1 MSVPVDLA
9 ALRDRL
15 AEYGPHPFLT
25 TVNEDGTPHVT
36 SVTVRLDGDALVVGT
51 GRRTRRNVV
60 DRPSVALL
68 WPPAPD
74 PAYSLIVDAV
84 AVGGAEEG
92 SEDVRL
98 TPHAAILHR
107 VSGAD
112 GEGPNCLGVDGG
124 PPS

>member
-15 AEYGPHPFLT
+15 AEFGPHPFLA

-36 SVTVRLDGDALVVGT
+36 SVTVRLDGDALVAGA
-51 GRRTRRNVV
+51 GRRTRRNVD
-60 DRPSVALL
+60 DRPAVALL
-68 WPPAPD
+68 WPPAAD
-74 PAYSLIVDAV
+74 PAYSLIVDAL
-84 AVGGAEEG
+84 ATGHEG
-92 SEDVRL
+92 SEELHL

-107 VSGAD
+107 VAGAEGD
-112 GEGPNCLGVDGG
+112 GPNCVGVDGG

>member
-36 SVTVRLDGDALVVGT
+36 SVTVHLDGDVLVAGA
-51 GRRTRRNVV
+51 GRRTRRNIA

-68 WPPAPD
+68 WPPAVD
-74 PAYSLIVDAV
+74 PAYSLIVDALAIGV
-84 AVGGAEEG
+84 DEDG
-92 SEDVRL
+92 SEEVRM

-107 VSGAD
+107 VAGAD
-112 GEGPNCLGVDGG
+112 GDGPNCLTVDGG

>member
-36 SVTVRLDGDALVVGT
+36 SVTVHLDGDVLVAGA
-51 GRRTRRNVV
+51 GRRTRRNIA

-68 WPPAPD
+68 WPPAVD
-74 PAYSLIVDAV
+74 PAYSLIVDALAIGV
-84 AVGGAEEG
+84 DEDRSEE
-92 SEDVRL
+92 VRM

-107 VSGAD
+107 VAGAD
-112 GEGPNCLGVDGG
+112 GDGPNCLTVDGG

>member
-15 AEYGPHPFLT
+15 ADYGPHPFLT

-36 SVTVRLDGDALVVGT
+36 SVTVHLDGDVLVAGA
-51 GRRTRRNVV
+51 GRRTRRNVA

-68 WPPAPD
+68 WPPRAD

-84 AVGGAEEG
+84 ALGVDEDG
-92 SEDVRL
+92 SEEVRM
-98 TPHAAILHR
+98 TPRSAILHR
-107 VSGAD
+107 IAGAD
-112 GEGPNCLGVDGG
+112 GDGPNCLAVDGG
-124 PPS
+124 PLS